1 MSLKTRAVIFG
12 IDDVLYDATYQT
24 SNARLAAVRAMI
36 EAGLPVDLET
46 GYRTLEAIVK
56 ELGPDNTRH
65 FDKLME
71 RLGLK
76 WTPEVVAAGVVA
88 YRETNPI
95 YLKPYPDTMPTILKL
110 RDMGY
115 KLGCASGGRSVKQW
129 QKLVTLGLHHCFHAV
144 VISEDVGSET
154 LSKAVI
160 QEVVKRL
167 AVASRETIFVGAH
180 PKAEI
185 SVASEAET
193 MTVRLLKGESK
204 TEKTAD
210 TKPFREI
217 NKLSE
222 LFQLIE
228 HP

>member
-1 MSLKTRAVIFG
+1 MNSKVRAIIFG

-56 ELGPDNTRH
+56 ELGPDSTRH
-65 FDKLME
+65 FNTLMD

-76 WTPEVVAAGVVA
+76 WTPQVVAAGVVA

-95 YLKPYPDTMPTILKL
+95 YLKAYPDTMPTLLRL

-115 KLGCASGGRSVKQW
+115 KLGCASEGKSVKQW
-129 QKLVTLGLHHCFHAV
+129 QKLVSLGLQHCFHAV
-144 VISEDVGSET
+144 VISEDMKTEK
-154 LSKAVI
+154 LNRAVI
-160 QEVVKRL
+160 EEILKRL
-167 AVASRETIFVGAH
+167 GVPAKETIFIGTHPNEEVSIAAELGA
-180 PKAEI
+180 I
-185 SVASEAET
+185 SVR
-193 MTVRLLKGESK
+193 MLRGESK
-204 TEKTAD
+204 TEKASGP
-210 TKPFREI
+210 KSFREI

-222 LFQLIE
+222 IFQIIE
-228 HP
+228 QF

>member
-1 MSLKTRAVIFG
+1 MSPKTRAVIFG

-24 SNARLAAVRAMI
+24 TNARLAAVRAMI

-46 GYRTLEAIVK
+46 GYRTLEGIVK

-65 FDKLME
+65 FDKLMG
-71 RLGLK
+71 RLGLN
-76 WTPEVVAAGVVA
+76 WTPRVVAAGVVA
-88 YRETNPI
+88 YRETNLI
-95 YLKPYPDTMPTILKL
+95 YLKPYPDTMPTILRL

-129 QKLVTLGLHHCFHAV
+129 QKLVSLGLHHCFHAV
-144 VISEDVGSET
+144 VISEDLGSET
-154 LSKAVI
+154 LNKNVI
-160 QEVVKRL
+160 EEVVKRL
-167 AVASRETIFVGAH
+167 GVTIQDTIFVGAH

-185 SVASEAET
+185 IVADEVGT
-193 MTVRLLKGESK
+193 VTVRLLRGEAK
-204 TEKTAD
+204 TEKTTG
-210 TKPFREI
+210 TKPPREI

-228 HP
+228 QI